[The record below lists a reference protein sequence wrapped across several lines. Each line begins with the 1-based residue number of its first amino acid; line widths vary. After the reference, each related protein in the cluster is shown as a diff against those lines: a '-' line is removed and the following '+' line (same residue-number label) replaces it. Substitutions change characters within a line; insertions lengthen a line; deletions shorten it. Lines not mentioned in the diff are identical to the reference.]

1 MRKVT
6 GGNEMNRKIW
16 KFYEIENAIS
26 FQNHAIKPMWIMLG
40 DDNRY
45 WVVIPALAAT
55 LEKAGYQ
62 YAI

>member
-1 MRKVT
+1 
-6 GGNEMNRKIW
+6 MNRKIW

-45 WVVIPALAAT
+45 WVVIPALAAA